1 MSCDTHNYS
10 CMAVTK
16 DHDINYVVAFL
27 FKIFTIISSLLS
39 RWLYLGVSETY
50 HLKLRLDSQINA

>member
-27 FKIFTIISSLLS
+27 FKICTIISSLLS

-50 HLKLRLDSQINA
+50 LILN